1 MAKSHLPLPPKEH
14 TELVL
19 LGEETVTTTTGAKL
33 PTAIGLFTDAL
44 LTKKS
49 AALTEPN
56 SRTGLV
62 LKPEVPEFRKLT
74 KHVEVTTVPFTLTV
88 PVSVLC
94 AETLE

>member
-1 MAKSHLPLPPKEH
+1 MAKSHLPFPPKEH
-14 TELVL
+14 AELVL

-33 PTAIGLFTDAL
+33 PTTTGVTGAAPVC
-44 LTKKS
+44 KKS

-62 LKPEVPEFRKLT
+62 LKPELPEFRKLT
-74 KHVEVTTVPFTLTV
+74 KQVEVTTVPFTVRV

-94 AETLE
+94 AEALG